1 VTVEDDLGNIF
12 NFIHN
17 PSGHADSLGIY
28 LPVTPFA
35 GEIDRT
41 YTVTVVVDG
50 QSYEGTDK
58 LMRLVAID
66 KLEGRIDPEEEEDPE
81 DSDRFYELLLWVKE
95 PQETKDYY
103 LFQSY
108 RNGEL
113 AFDGD
118 TDIYYADDE
127 LIGEDIDGVS
137 LPVYYAKGDVAKI
150 VVYSLSREAFIYYR
164 DLDKLLNNDGGM
176 FGTPPANP
184 RTNLSNG
191 AVGFFQASAIQTG
204 ELVIGE

>member
-1 VTVEDDLGNIF
+1 
-12 NFIHN
+12 
-17 PSGHADSLGIY
+17 
-28 LPVTPFA
+28 
-35 GEIDRT
+35 
-41 YTVTVVVDG
+41 
-50 QSYEGTDK
+50 
-58 LMRLVAID
+58 MRLVAID